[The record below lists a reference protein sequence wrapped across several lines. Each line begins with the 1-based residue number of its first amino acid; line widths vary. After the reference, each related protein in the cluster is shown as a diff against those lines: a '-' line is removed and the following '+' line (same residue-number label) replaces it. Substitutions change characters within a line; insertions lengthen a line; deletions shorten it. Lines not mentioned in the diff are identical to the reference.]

1 MEVITGIIIAA
12 VPSILS
18 GIVLAVVSKSQKKAE
33 KREEER
39 NERELLTLDS
49 LNAIFCVTKELTE
62 CVLNGKKPNGELHL
76 AYEYKQKAKHDLEA
90 YERRRAAK

>member
-12 VPSILS
+12 VPSVIS
-18 GIVLAVVSKSQKKAE
+18 GIVLKVVNSNQKKVEERE
-33 KREEER
+33 KER
-39 NERELLTLDS
+39 NEREMLTLDS

-62 CVLNGKKPNGELHL
+62 CVLNGKEPNGELHL
-76 AYEYKQKAKHDLEA
+76 AYEYKQKAKHDLEE